1 MASTPA
7 PAWSDG
13 RGKHVLRS
21 RVRRRSEEWGG
32 GSEGSEGGATVG
44 AVTLQV
50 KDMWQAGRGEAI
62 THVFDDVEAFD
73 SRS

>member
-1 MASTPA
+1 MRSGAEEA
-7 PAWSDG
+7 RESDG
-13 RGKHVLRS
+13 
-21 RVRRRSEEWGG
+21 E
-32 GSEGSEGGATVG
+32 ATVG
-44 AVTLQV
+44 AITLQV